1 MSRRHMEAL
10 SGYEIMELDTGIS
23 TENEYWDWALSAG
36 HYSFCLANDDFHHI
50 DNSMNIAVRCN
61 FLCTP
66 SGRYEDLKKTLL
78 GGGFYAMRV
87 PDYGYGDWDVKYEK
101 NRDLPSVK
109 AIGLRGDTVH
119 MTLSEPADSI
129 RVTGQDHRTL
139 ALVER
144 CDSIAYR
151 MRPEDGYAR
160 LTAFFPEGEVIYSN
174 PFARYDAALADSP
187 FDETPQR
194 VSLVWTI
201 LYNLLLLVKVS
212 LAVWS
217 LVLAVFTLVAFHVPF
232 FRHLFANVEAGTN
245 GVVIAVTA
253 ALLLLVLDFLL
264 YYLLVWLL
272 RFVGKCIVAFT
283 LFGDAVMLYF
293 VNNYDV
299 LVTDE
304 MMGNVFRTQYSE
316 ASGFF
321 SFSFILYIL
330 LLCVVPC
337 IYVFRRKVE
346 YGSWPSSCSCSGT

>member
-1 MSRRHMEAL
+1 MSKP
-10 SGYEIMELDTGIS
+10 G
-23 TENEYWDWALSAG
+23 
-36 HYSFCLANDDFHHI
+36 
-50 DNSMNIAVRCN
+50 
-61 FLCTP
+61 
-66 SGRYEDLKKTLL
+66 K
-78 GGGFYAMRV
+78 
-87 PDYGYGDWDVKYEK
+87 
-101 NRDLPSVK
+101 
-109 AIGLRGDTVH
+109 
-119 MTLSEPADSI
+119 
-129 RVTGQDHRTL
+129 
-139 ALVER
+139 
-144 CDSIAYR
+144 
-151 MRPEDGYAR
+151 
-160 LTAFFPEGEVIYSN
+160 
-174 PFARYDAALADSP
+174 
-187 FDETPQR
+187 
-194 VSLVWTI
+194 
-201 LYNLLLLVKVS
+201 KVS

-245 GVVIAVTA
+245 GVIIAVTA

-264 YYLLVWLL
+264 YYVLVWLL

-346 YGSWPSSCSCSGT
+346 YGSWKRLLGWLGGCVAALLVLVFGNMKNWPWIDRNSTELGSLLMP